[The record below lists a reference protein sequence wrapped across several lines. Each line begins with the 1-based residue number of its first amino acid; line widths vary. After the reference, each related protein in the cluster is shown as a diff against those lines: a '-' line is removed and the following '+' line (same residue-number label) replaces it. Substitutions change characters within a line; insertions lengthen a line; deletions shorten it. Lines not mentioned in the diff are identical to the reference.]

1 MDLTSLREQIDAVDR
16 ELTALFLRRM
26 ALSDKIAA
34 VKAAEGL
41 PILQP
46 ERERQVL
53 GAVCG
58 QTPEALRP
66 AVARLYGTIFAL
78 SRERQEER

>member
-1 MDLTSLREQIDAVDR
+1 MDLTNLREQIDAVDR

-26 ALSDKIAA
+26 ALSDEIAA

-53 GAVCG
+53 NAVCG
-58 QTPEALRP
+58 QAPEELRP
-66 AVARLYGTIFAL
+66 AVTRLYETIFAL